1 MVPGHHSRR
10 GRHEGAPGE
19 HRGGPRGPGHSS
31 ELVAERRPVEGHV
44 AALVEQDALA
54 GRLQDRVVVGAF
66 ENPV

>member
-1 MVPGHHSRR
+1 
-10 GRHEGAPGE
+10 
-19 HRGGPRGPGHSS
+19 
-31 ELVAERRPVEGHV
+31 VAERRPVEGHV